1 MGYINMLYIFRGKN
15 LKDIHAEPKHSAD
28 IGP

>member
-1 MGYINMLYIFRGKN
+1 MLYIYRGKN